1 MMIDCREAAVL
12 SSAELDRRLRRG
24 ERFSL
29 WLHRLVCPACRLYKR
44 QLEAMRRVARRF
56 GEAPADSGV
65 ASPPARLDDAAR
77 ARLRERLRA
86 AAQGHGE
93 RDP

>member
-1 MMIDCREAAVL
+1 MIDCREAAVL
-12 SSAELDRRLRRG
+12 SSAELDRPLRRG
-24 ERFSL
+24 ERLSL

-56 GEAPADSGV
+56 GDASAEPGAAP
-65 ASPPARLDDAAR
+65 PPVRLDAAAR
-77 ARLRERLRA
+77 ERLRQRLRA
-86 AAQGHGE
+86 AAQGDDA